1 MCVGSGRLLL
11 SGSDRVGPMSKM
23 DSFTG
28 ESLLSSVVLSDSE
41 PLSLSLEPLESE
53 LDELS
58 RPVENPVSL
67 GGDACPSSDGNPI
80 STLLDSLLML
90 LLLLLLLLLW

>member
-1 MCVGSGRLLL
+1 MGSERAA
-11 SGSDRVGPMSKM
+11 SGSDRVGPMSKI

-67 GGDACPSSDGNPI
+67 GGDAWPRSDGRLT
-80 STLLDSLLML
+80 STLASLLML
-90 LLLLLLLLLW
+90 LLLLLMLLLLLW